1 MTDGPILLRS
11 ARQPAADIGPVV
23 GENLRRLRA
32 RRNLS
37 LDGLA
42 RLSGVSRAMLNQIEL
57 GRSAPT
63 INLVFKIARAFDVP
77 FSTLLAEDERP
88 AIHVARAGQSTLLR
102 SSSGEFSSRALFP
115 LDTDRNVE
123 FYELRLAAGGT
134 ENADAHPPG
143 TIENLVVV
151 EGALE
156 VEVGGDVRRLGVGDA
171 ILFEADRPHIYRNP
185 SGEPALVYLVMTYAV
200 SRQ

>member
-1 MTDGPILLRS
+1 MSEGPIQLRS
-11 ARQPAADIGPVV
+11 ARPAAGDMGPVI

-42 RLSGVSRAMLNQIEL
+42 RLSGVSRAMLSQIEL

-88 AIHVARAGQSTLLR
+88 AIHVTRAGQSRLL
-102 SSSGEFSSRALFP
+102 SSASGAFSSRALFP
-115 LDTDRNVE
+115 LDADRDVE
-123 FYELRLAAGGT
+123 FYELRLAGGGI
-134 ENADAHPPG
+134 ESADAHPAG
-143 TIENLVVV
+143 TTENLVVV

-156 VEVGGDVRRLGVGDA
+156 VEVGGEVRHLAIGDA

-185 SGEPALVYLVMTYAV
+185 SAEAALVYLVMTYAV
-200 SRQ
+200 SRL